1 MTSTLRSRV
10 ALIGATLLL
19 SLAACH
25 TGTLAPTPRSASQDT
40 ALINRDITY
49 LASDALEGRGT
60 GTAGNDTAA
69 AYIARLYTSL
79 DLPQAPVAGTKESCP
94 ADFTVGF
101 RCSPPYM
108 QRFFATSVAAAHAGL
123 SSSLPTQNV
132 VAIVKGSDPV
142 LTNEYVVFGA
152 HFDHLGRNI
161 FGAMDPDSGALIRHG
176 ADDNASGTA
185 AVMELARIFA
195 RHPTKRS
202 LMFINFSG
210 EELGTLGSMYFVEHP
225 PVALESMIIMLNF
238 DMIGRLRDQKL
249 LVYGVATATQ
259 LKPLVDSMNTAIGHF
274 DVAAIGDGYG
284 PSDHASFY
292 GAGVPVLHF
301 FTGAHADYHKPSDA
315 ADKINQAGVV
325 QIGDLAAAAVLGADL
340 REARLTYKSAPAPIS
355 RGDLR
360 SFNASL
366 GVVPDYA
373 GAPVGM
379 PPGVYLAGVR
389 PGGPAEKAGLQRAD
403 LIVHLGPHALRSVE
417 DLMFALNASKPG
429 ETVTAT
435 VIREGKEMKLQVT
448 FGEGQA
454 RR

>member
-301 FTGAHADYHKPSDA
+301 FTDVHEDYHRASDVA
-315 ADKINQAGVV
+315 SKINIIGEARVIDFAAALGRELGDRPSRLTFVKAPPPTMGRGPGMGNGTWFGSVPDMGAAGVV
-325 QIGDLAAAAVLGADL
+325 
-340 REARLTYKSAPAPIS
+340 
-355 RGDLR
+355 
-360 SFNASL
+360 
-366 GVVPDYA
+366 GVR
-373 GAPVGM
+373 
-379 PPGVYLAGVR
+379 LAGVT
-389 PGGPAEKAGLQRAD
+389 PGSPAETAGAKKGD
-403 LIVHLGPHALRSVE
+403 VIVEFGGDPIKDIYEFTSAL
-417 DLMFALNASKPG
+417 AKHHPG
-429 ETVTAT
+429 ESIQVVVMRDGQRVTLTAT
-435 VIREGKEMKLQVT
+435 LGIRTG
-448 FGEGQA
+448 
-454 RR
+454 